1 MSDKLE
7 VKVRKLEKK
16 VKKLETIVEDYM
28 ERWGPGVQE
37 RRDERDR
44 RWDQMVKVLQI
55 QERNTSKKRI

>member
-7 VKVRKLEKK
+7 ARVRKLEKK
-16 VKKLETIVEDYM
+16 VKKLEPIVEDYM

-44 RWDQMVKVLQI
+44 RWDEMVRVLTVQ
-55 QERNTSKKRI
+55 QRKSEKRI

>member
-7 VKVRKLEKK
+7 AKVRKLEKK

-44 RWDQMVKVLQI
+44 RWDEMVKVLQI
-55 QERNTSKKRI
+55 QQRNRS

>member
-1 MSDKLE
+1 MCDKLE
-7 VKVRKLEKK
+7 ARDRKLEKK

-44 RWDQMVKVLQI
+44 RWDEMVRVLTVQ
-55 QERNTSKKRI
+55 QRKSEKRI

>member
-7 VKVRKLEKK
+7 ARVRKLEKK

-37 RRDERDR
+37 R
-44 RWDQMVKVLQI
+44 
-55 QERNTSKKRI
+55 NTSKKRI

>member
-7 VKVRKLEKK
+7 ARVRKLEKK

-44 RWDQMVKVLQI
+44 RWDEMVRVLTVQ
-55 QERNTSKKRI
+55 QRKSEKRI